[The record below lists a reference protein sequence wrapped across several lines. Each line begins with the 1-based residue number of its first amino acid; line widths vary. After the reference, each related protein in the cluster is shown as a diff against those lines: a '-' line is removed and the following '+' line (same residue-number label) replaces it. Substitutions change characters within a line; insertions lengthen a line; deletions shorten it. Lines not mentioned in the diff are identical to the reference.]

1 MKDLAATLSKIEVE
15 GMSLAQKAAIVR
27 EIMDYLKITNEQV
40 EEYGK
45 QGITEETQKEASS
58 NLSPVMGEV
67 VKLASDEAKVIS
79 TELEPISF
87 VAQNSQNNSQNN
99 FINEVNQANAIRFE
113 PESLTN
119 SESKN
124 DDNNNTDAEESKEE
138 KKQIA
143 DDSQIQQFVIPV
155 IVDRINLFG
164 KQEKESPNIVYQGEE
179 YTASLK
185 LEKNTQT
192 LSLDR
197 NNPELEEN
205 KEALSASR
213 DNNSQEYSII
223 VNNLTQEE
231 FERFKTLFQEQ
242 KIRREQSQ
250 KEHRNKESGSELD

>member
-1 MKDLAATLSKIEVE
+1 MKDLAATLAGIEVE

-27 EIMDYLKITNEQV
+27 EMMEYLKITNEQV

-45 QGITEETQKEASS
+45 QGITEETQKGASS
-58 NLSPVMGEV
+58 SLSPVVGEV
-67 VKLASDEAKVIS
+67 VQLASDEAKVIS

-87 VAQNSQNNSQNN
+87 VAQNAQNNGQNKSN
-99 FINEVNQANAIRFE
+99 DKVNQANGIRFE
-113 PESLTN
+113 PESLIN
-119 SESKN
+119 SKSKN
-124 DDNNNTDAEESKEE
+124 DDNSNTGVEESKEDKE
-138 KKQIA
+138 QIA

-197 NNPELEEN
+197 NSPELEEN
-205 KEALSASR
+205 KEALLASKY
-213 DNNSQEYSII
+213 NNSQEYSIV
-223 VNNLTQEE
+223 VNHLTQEE
-231 FERFKTLFQEQ
+231 FERFKALFQEQ
-242 KIRREQSQ
+242 QIRREQSLKQ
-250 KEHRNKESGSELD
+250 HRNKESGSELD